1 MNFFKNAKS
10 SPGRPFFFKLG
21 NGAFPLS
28 GGSRPPWGSF
38 RGSWSE
44 QKNQIKS
51 TTKKKEKISLILFA
65 AVHRFRPIRGVI
77 TRGHD
82 PPIKNLEIIKKN
94 KIKFGECFSFI
105 SLSFGQQPDG
115 HSLSVVL
122 FIRSVHWD
130 AIRFCF
136 VFLGFCCLSSAVA
149 SAGTR
154 RPSATVALSGPI
166 SISNWDRRDL
176 LVSVFLLFF
185 SFLFLVFFF
194 GVFF

>member
-1 MNFFKNAKS
+1 MGFVPGVVKWTEKS
-10 SPGRPFFFKLG
+10 NKIHH
-21 NGAFPLS
+21 
-28 GGSRPPWGSF
+28 
-38 RGSWSE
+38 
-44 QKNQIKS
+44 Q
-51 TTKKKEKISLILFA
+51 KKEKISLILFA

-82 PPIKNLEIIKKN
+82 PPIKNLEIIKKKN